1 MAKKDYTVPI
11 EIRKYKPKGTMVKK
25 LPGGYYVYEYKN
37 IKDEKTG
44 KWKIKMG
51 SLIGTIK
58 EGIGFIPNSNK
69 NYLTDITACDY
80 GQYTIVLAN
89 TQNTLQELINVFNKE
104 DAYTIYVISVIHL
117 VNGFVYLKNINEYF
131 EQSYLSIK
139 YPALK
144 LGYTSLSTLIESLG
158 RNQTNVEK
166 FQQQL
171 IDNSSKELAID
182 GHMIKNA
189 SYQND
194 LAAYGN
200 KYSKFNEMQIN
211 VLMVYDIVTEQPLT
225 SRIFNGAMLDKSS
238 VQELLCEYE
247 FKNVLFIVDR
257 GFYSK
262 QNISLFSSNGNS
274 YIIPLSENLVTYKKV
289 IANMVLKDRFIYQKG
304 KKKTIIE
311 YKENIIKETG
321 KRVIIFRDMN
331 QNIIEQ
337 EDYLSKI
344 GINEHFTN
352 EKFEEIKE
360 YFGVIVLETNISEET
375 TPKEIFS
382 KYKER
387 WKIETFYNYFKNKA
401 EFEGLYQDNYY
412 KTQGLAFIMLI
423 VGRLYEEMRK
433 KIKNKGYENISDCIL
448 EMKKIKLIK
457 IKGNWKKSNVTNKS
471 LEKLEKLGVDL
482 SEEI

>member
-1 MAKKDYTVPI
+1 
-11 EIRKYKPKGTMVKK
+11 
-25 LPGGYYVYEYKN
+25 
-37 IKDEKTG
+37 
-44 KWKIKMG
+44 
-51 SLIGTIK
+51 
-58 EGIGFIPNSNK
+58 
-69 NYLTDITACDY
+69 
-80 GQYTIVLAN
+80 
-89 TQNTLQELINVFNKE
+89 
-104 DAYTIYVISVIHL
+104 
-117 VNGFVYLKNINEYF
+117 
-131 EQSYLSIK
+131 
-139 YPALK
+139 
-144 LGYTSLSTLIESLG
+144 
-158 RNQTNVEK
+158 
-166 FQQQL
+166 
-171 IDNSSKELAID
+171 
-182 GHMIKNA
+182 
-189 SYQND
+189 
-194 LAAYGN
+194 
-200 KYSKFNEMQIN
+200 
-211 VLMVYDIVTEQPLT
+211 
-225 SRIFNGAMLDKSS
+225 
-238 VQELLCEYE
+238 
-247 FKNVLFIVDR
+247 
-257 GFYSK
+257 
-262 QNISLFSSNGNS
+262 
-274 YIIPLSENLVTYKKV
+274 
-289 IANMVLKDRFIYQKG
+289 
-304 KKKTIIE
+304 
-311 YKENIIKETG
+311 
-321 KRVIIFRDMN
+321 MN